1 MEEGERSG
9 KPSYAQNSSRRL
21 AVRQIVLGPFFEG
34 EDSAMEDEVMRPF
47 ETQFLVDV
55 SAEGFNPFYKEPVS
69 RSVNNNATAN
79 AASTATSGSNSHAT
93 TTTTATSHPPK
104 LTDEQS
110 NALINVRVSLRTIH
124 VCNV

>member
-1 MEEGERSG
+1 
-9 KPSYAQNSSRRL
+9 
-21 AVRQIVLGPFFEG
+21 
-34 EDSAMEDEVMRPF
+34 MEDEVMRPF

-79 AASTATSGSNSHAT
+79 AASTATSGSNSHTT
-93 TTTTATSHPPK
+93 TTTTATTHPPK

-110 NALINVRVSLRTIH
+110 NALINVRVSLQTIH